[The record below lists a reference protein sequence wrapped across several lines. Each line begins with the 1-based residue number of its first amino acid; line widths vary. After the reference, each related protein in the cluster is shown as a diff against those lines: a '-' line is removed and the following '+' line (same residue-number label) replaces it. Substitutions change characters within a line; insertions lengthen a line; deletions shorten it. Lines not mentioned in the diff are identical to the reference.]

1 MLRKNFFSKYSKCVP
16 IKVNA
21 NLLFQNSKP
30 NFFCTKDS
38 DKNYNKAISNGIQSP
53 GMFKKGSEQEA
64 NIGAIEKH
72 RAKFNSK
79 EEKEARMKLLQREIT
94 SNPEFFNAFPH
105 LKEKIKLDYMESTNG
120 TQEVEGFLNQN
131 FFIKP
136 SEESQEKKSNYFES
150 LLNKHSGYSRVF
162 KDESEKKLE
171 DDGKFI
177 DGYHT
182 QTGPIKFMTREEK
195 EKVHLEID
203 KKMRELEDSGL
214 SRQEILFNE
223 PEGIPLKQDKFYQF
237 IKNNKIAREML
248 VKPTETFSVD
258 LVIEKA
264 LKQDIGPD
272 GSLGLKRRNFKLQED
287 LPLSHELKQYRKTF
301 DPKRPDEMLQS
312 DDFDYRENYVDKLKK
327 QVNFERKKPISF
339 INPPLMRAEA
349 RKKFMIK
356 TIQKKDIHWKN
367 LPLLA
372 RFLNEG
378 GKMMNK
384 YQTRLPG
391 DIHKKLSRVI
401 KHARHMGLLPNTD
414 FIKPFHKVPF
424 TSMYNEFADDVAKV
438 VDKKTGI
445 IKIIH
450 QPTLQDKYNYSSYD
464 SAVEANKSSLDR

>member
-1 MLRKNFFSKYSKCVP
+1 MLRKILFSRSLNP
-16 IKVNA
+16 
-21 NLLFQNSKP
+21 NLFYKHTNHFLS
-30 NFFCTKDS
+30 TKEADT
-38 DKNYNKAISNGIQSP
+38 IQSP
-53 GMFKKGSEQEA
+53 GLFKKGSEEEGD
-64 NIGAIEKH
+64 IGGIEKH

-79 EEKEARMKLLQREIT
+79 EDKEARMKLLQREIT

-105 LKEKIKLDYMESTNG
+105 LKEKIKLDYMESNNE
-120 TQEVEGFLNQN
+120 EVESFLSQN
-131 FFIKP
+131 FEVKP

-150 LLNKHSGYSRVF
+150 LLNKHKGYSRVF
-162 KDESEKKLE
+162 KDEIEKELE
-171 DDGKFI
+171 DKAKFI
-177 DGYHT
+177 DGYNT
-182 QTGPIKFMTREEK
+182 ETGPIKFMTREEK

-203 KKMRELEDSGL
+203 RKMRELEQSGL

-248 VKPTETFSVD
+248 VRPTETFSVD

-272 GSLGLKRRNFKLQED
+272 GSLGLKRRNFKLKED

-301 DPKRPDEMLQS
+301 DAKRPDEMLQE

-391 DIHKKLSRVI
+391 DIHKKLSKVI
-401 KHARHMGLLPNTD
+401 KQARHMGLLPNTD
-414 FIKPFHKVPF
+414 FVKPFHKVPF

-438 VDKKTGI
+438 VDKKTGT

>member
-248 VKPTETFSVD
+248 VKPTETFSVGINMPTKS
-258 LVIEKA
+258 VIFTDVCKFDGNGLRMLYPHEYTQMA
-264 LKQDIGPD
+264 GRAGRRGIDTIGNVFQ
-272 GSLGLKRRNFKLQED
+272 LTNLFKILETQ
-287 LPLSHELKQYRKTF
+287 
-301 DPKRPDEMLQS
+301 
-312 DDFDYRENYVDKLKK
+312 DYRMMMTGTPEKLVSKFK
-327 QVNFERKKPISF
+327 IS
-339 INPPLMRAEA
+339 
-349 RKKFMIK
+349 
-356 TIQKKDIHWKN
+356 
-367 LPLLA
+367 
-372 RFLNEG
+372 
-378 GKMMNK
+378 
-384 YQTRLPG
+384 
-391 DIHKKLSRVI
+391 
-401 KHARHMGLLPNTD
+401 
-414 FIKPFHKVPF
+414 
-424 TSMYNEFADDVAKV
+424 
-438 VDKKTGI
+438 
-445 IKIIH
+445 
-450 QPTLQDKYNYSSYD
+450 YSFQI
-464 SAVEANKSSLDR
+464 SS